1 MKLIINHKEE
11 EFSAEFLTLGK
22 LLEEKDLT
30 FKRLLIRINGNLVAE
45 EQKAQATLKDGD
57 VLDIVRIISGG

>member
-11 EFSAEFLTLGK
+11 EFSTDFLTLEK

-45 EQKAQATLKDGD
+45 DQKAQATLKDGD

>member
-1 MKLIINHKEE
+1 MKLTINHKEE
-11 EFSAEFLTLGK
+11 EFKADFLTLEN

-30 FKRLLIRINGNLVAE
+30 FKRLLIRINGQLIPE
-45 EQKAQATLKDGD
+45 EQKAQAKLKDGD